1 MTKPKRLELPHP
13 GLLLKGDL
21 ADIGLS
27 AYRVC
32 KETGISQV
40 TLGKILKGQRSISVD
55 TGLRLAR
62 FLGMSDNFFSGLQ
75 QDFDIEKAKELRID
89 EYAKIQKYAA

>member
-1 MTKPKRLELPHP
+1 MTKPKRLELRPP

-21 ADIGLS
+21 AEIGLS

-55 TGLRLAR
+55 TGLRLAL

-75 QDFDIEKAKELRID
+75 QDYDIEKAKGLRID
-89 EYAKIQKYAA
+89 EYAKIQKYAV

>member
-1 MTKPKRLELPHP
+1 MTKPKRLELRHP

-21 ADIGLS
+21 AEIGLS

-55 TGLRLAR
+55 TGLRLGR

-75 QDFDIEKAKELRID
+75 QDYDIEKAKELRID
-89 EYAKIQKYAA
+89 EYAKIQKYAV

>member
-1 MTKPKRLELPHP
+1 MTKPKRLELRHP
-13 GLLLKGDL
+13 GLLLKVDL
-21 ADIGLS
+21 AEIGLS

-62 FLGMSDNFFSGLQ
+62 FFGMSDNFFSGLQ
-75 QDFDIEKAKELRID
+75 QDYDIEKAKELRID
-89 EYAKIQKYAA
+89 EYAKIQKYAV

>member
-1 MTKPKRLELPHP
+1 MTKPKRLELRHP
-13 GLLLKGDL
+13 GLLLKDDL
-21 ADIGLS
+21 AEIGLS

-75 QDFDIEKAKELRID
+75 QDYDIEKAKGLRID
-89 EYAKIQKYAA
+89 EYAKIQKYAV

>member
-1 MTKPKRLELPHP
+1 MTKPKRLDLRHP

-21 ADIGLS
+21 AEIGLS

-75 QDFDIEKAKELRID
+75 QDYDIEKAKELRID
-89 EYAKIQKYAA
+89 EYAKIQKYAV

>member
-1 MTKPKRLELPHP
+1 MTKPKRLELHHP
-13 GLLLKGDL
+13 GLLLKDDL
-21 ADIGLS
+21 AEIGLT

-75 QDFDIEKAKELRID
+75 QDYDIEKAKELRID

>member
-1 MTKPKRLELPHP
+1 MTKPKRLELRHP
-13 GLLLKGDL
+13 GLLLKDDL
-21 ADIGLS
+21 AEIGLS

-40 TLGKILKGQRSISVD
+40 TLGKILKGRRSISVD

>member
-1 MTKPKRLELPHP
+1 MTKPKRLELRHP

-21 ADIGLS
+21 AEIGLS

-75 QDFDIEKAKELRID
+75 QDYDIKKAKELRID

>member
-1 MTKPKRLELPHP
+1 MTKPKRLELRHP
-13 GLLLKGDL
+13 GLPLKDDL
-21 ADIGLS
+21 AEIGLS

-55 TGLRLAR
+55 AGLRLAR

-75 QDFDIEKAKELRID
+75 QDYDIEKAKELRID
-89 EYAKIQKYAA
+89 EYAKIQKYAV